1 MHDKQLTLSE
11 VSNVRKVPGLTEN
24 QRKIISLVECQLCQA
39 QIAKKLGFSRA
50 YVNQTVKKLES
61 LNLIQR
67 IDTHKT
73 KPGKRAYNLFYSLS
87 PELQSRVKGEKD
99 TATPFTEMR
108 THHISMKFRV
118 TRQSALP
125 SKDKRTSFNKSWY
138 MRGNSERFKYWYV
151 GKAGLPSVSLT
162 AHPKTIVISMDKGQ
176 KIVAETMKKAEEL
189 AVLAIY
195 QAKDKFIE
203 EQAKFGIT
211 FETEHTGTR
220 IGKTHVGLAFH
231 EGGPLDSDIRIPGMW
246 VDKSCEKELGPG
258 YKEVES
264 YIDHDLAT
272 PLEKAVISV
281 AGIEKKVDTIEDKL
295 PEMFKG
301 LINPLNDK
309 MVTLVA
315 QLQGGRPIEQMF
327 QNALDMMLRM
337 MEKMDRMDAELKE
350 LRKVKE

>member
-11 VSNVRKVPGLTEN
+11 VSNVRKVQGLTEN
-24 QRKIISLVECQLCQA
+24 QRKVVSLVGCGLCQA
-39 QIAKKLGFSRA
+39 DIARKLKFSRA
-50 YVNQTVKKLES
+50 YVNQVIKRLEG

-73 KPGKRAYNLFYSLS
+73 VPWKRQYTLFYELS
-87 PELQSRVKGEKD
+87 PELKQRVTEKD
-99 TATPFTEMR
+99 TATSFTEMR
-108 THHISMKFRV
+108 THHITMKFKI

-231 EGGPLDSDIRIPGMW
+231 EGGPLDTDIRIPGMW

-272 PLEKAVISV
+272 PLEKAVMSV
-281 AGIEKKVDTIEDKL
+281 ASIEDKL
-295 PEMFKG
+295 PDMFKG
-301 LINPLNDK
+301 MIDPLNDK